1 MGDDM
6 NNLAVIAGRLVN
18 VDNLLFIDATP
29 NVNGGFDISIVMVGN
44 IIKKV
49 GEVDDQGEVM
59 AYMDALHNEIKG
71 KKHELT
77 SED

>member
-1 MGDDM
+1 M

-29 NVNGGFDISIVMVGN
+29 NVNGGFDISIVMAGN

-59 AYMDALHNEIKG
+59 AYMGALHNEIKG

-77 SED
+77 SKD